1 MHIKSTLESVSPM
14 MTKFKP
20 PIASI
25 ARMAV
30 MASPMGIA
38 GGLAVVG
45 GGIAAKEIYDHRA
58 EIKSTLGN
66 VEASIKKK
74 SVDVTNTIEK
84 TGDKAVK
91 AVGKAGS
98 AIGSGFE
105 KLMMPVMVIGSLV
118 VVMMILKK

>member
-25 ARMAV
+25 AKAALLM
-30 MASPMGIA
+30 SPMGIA
-38 GGLAVVG
+38 GGIAVIG
-45 GGIAAKEIYDHRA
+45 GGVVAKEVYDHRK

-66 VEASIKKK
+66 IGSNVKKDSIVVK
-74 SVDVTNTIEK
+74 NTIEK
-84 TGDKAVK
+84 TGGDAVK
-91 AVGKAGS
+91 VVGKAGS
-98 AIGSGFE
+98 SVVNGFE
-105 KLMMPVMVIGSLV
+105 KMMIPVMVVGSLV